1 VNLESLLDRFVRAC
15 LDVFGQERVEGIVL
29 HGSALKGGAIPGYS
43 DVDFIVFLAPDCF
56 DERGALPDESVFAIQ
71 ERIGPLPWREAGF
84 LDPQAYFY
92 DARRLPSWWTGPVP
106 GAYRVLCGRLPP
118 EAAPTPEGLR
128 SASRHFLKEELPRH
142 IAWSLRNFADADD
155 ASLPRRV
162 RLLGTDV
169 TPAIFALAGHDA
181 EDVLE
186 LWAQPKFEA
195 LARLEE
201 RYPEAEGPTLARR
214 FFEGVR
220 RLYDGEFDGD
230 LGRET
235 FRTGIAFLRW
245 AEAVASASGGL
256 PEPPAMPPRAT

>member
-1 VNLESLLDRFVRAC
+1 MNLESLLDAFVQAC

-29 HGSALKGGAIPGYS
+29 HGSALKGGGIPGYS
-43 DVDFIVFLAPDCF
+43 DIDFQVFLSPECF
-56 DERGALPDESVFAIQ
+56 DERGELPDESVFAVQ
-71 ERIGPLPWREAGF
+71 KRIGPQPWREAGF
-84 LDPQAYFY
+84 LYPQAYFY

-106 GAYRVLCGRLPP
+106 GAYRVLWGRLPA
-118 EAAPTPEGLR
+118 EAAPTPERLR
-128 SASRHFLKEELPRH
+128 ASSLRFLKEELPQH
-142 IAWSLRNFADADD
+142 IASDLRNFADAADD
-155 ASLPRRV
+155 SLPRRV
-162 RLLGTDV
+162 RLLGTTV
-169 TPAIFALAGHDA
+169 TPTIFALAGHDA

-201 RYPEAEGPTLARR
+201 RYPEAEGPSLARR

-220 RLYDGEFDGD
+220 RLYGGEFDGD

-245 AEAVASASGGL
+245 AEAVAQSL
-256 PEPPAMPPRAT
+256 PEPPASPPRAT